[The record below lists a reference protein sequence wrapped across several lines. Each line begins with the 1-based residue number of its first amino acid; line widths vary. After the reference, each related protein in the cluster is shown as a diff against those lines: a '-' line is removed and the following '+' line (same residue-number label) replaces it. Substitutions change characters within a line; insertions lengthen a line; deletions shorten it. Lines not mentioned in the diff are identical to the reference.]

1 MTATAIGAPWSAFGP
16 RTSRA
21 RASRGADWSAVSPA
35 PRTQTAEPAPTD
47 AALMERFCRG
57 DEAAFEMLYERHAP
71 AIFNF
76 LQRMVREPAL
86 AEDVLQTTFLSVVRA
101 RGRYEPDS
109 TVRAW
114 IFAIAA
120 NAGRDALRRRRARR
134 EDPAPATADREL
146 VAETPAPPDPA
157 ASRAVQDALMQL
169 PVDQREAVVMHKLH
183 DLSFAEIATAL
194 GITIG
199 AAKVRAHRGYVRL
212 RELLAPLGESI

>member
-1 MTATAIGAPWSAFGP
+1 
-16 RTSRA
+16 
-21 RASRGADWSAVSPA
+21 
-35 PRTQTAEPAPTD
+35 
-47 AALMERFCRG
+47 MERFCRG

-71 AIFNF
+71 SIFGF
-76 LQRMVREPAL
+76 LQRMMREPAL

-109 TVRAW
+109 SVRAW

-134 EDPAPATADREL
+134 EDAGPETASREA
-146 VAETPAPPDPA
+146 VAETPEPPDPA

-169 PVDQREAVVMHKLH
+169 PLEQREAVVMHKLH

-194 GITIG
+194 GITAG
-199 AAKVRAHRGYVRL
+199 AAKVRAHRGYTRL